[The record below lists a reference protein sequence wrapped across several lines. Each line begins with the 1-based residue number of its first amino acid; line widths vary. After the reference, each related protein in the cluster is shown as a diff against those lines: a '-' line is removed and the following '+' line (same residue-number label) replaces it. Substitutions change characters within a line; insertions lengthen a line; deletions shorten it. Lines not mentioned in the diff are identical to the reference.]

1 MADAMMAIL
10 DTPVNAA
17 ASSIM
22 SFRRVRDIRP
32 VRLLLM
38 SCRSTL
44 RSTGDPVGFCRS
56 RFTAKG

>member
-1 MADAMMAIL
+1 MAIL

-17 ASSIM
+17 ASSTM